1 MMKILNKCILS
12 TLVYNLFL
20 DRQRNYFIYTAIFLR
35 DIEIHIFKNTTG
47 RKKRVRSYQRLN
59 IAISFLTNIGITL
72 TL

>member
-47 RKKRVRSYQRLN
+47 RKKGLEVIKDS
-59 IAISFLTNIGITL
+59 TL
-72 TL
+72 PFHF